1 MKMKA
6 KQKLYVVFHG
16 TFAFVLHENA
26 VGKGGVVDVLIP
38 AVDGH
43 TYGAGGWKC
52 EVVLDKGKH
61 YRLCGPKAGNG
72 KPNETEQVVIS
83 RGRSCVLGTEESNL
97 YCRLRMN
104 LPDKIRGLRCILK
117 QEECFVGDAVN
128 QNDMGRIKRL
138 PLVHLFV
145 YEQFD
150 GTGYISLNDSS
161 DETIVKLDMAKEIAF
176 HFWAE
181 PAFRMHQM
189 HPLTSFDQV
198 RGLLPGLDLG
208 LKEAVI
214 GFPPDKA
221 CKTPEEILGQDRNL
235 FERCHPDP
243 SKPGCQDARLDH
255 THIGNCLSVY
265 VRS

>member
-1 MKMKA
+1 
-6 KQKLYVVFHG
+6 
-16 TFAFVLHENA
+16 
-26 VGKGGVVDVLIP
+26 
-38 AVDGH
+38 
-43 TYGAGGWKC
+43 
-52 EVVLDKGKH
+52 
-61 YRLCGPKAGNG
+61 
-72 KPNETEQVVIS
+72 
-83 RGRSCVLGTEESNL
+83 VLGTEESNL
-97 YCRLRMN
+97 YCSLRMN
-104 LPDKIRGLRCILK
+104 LPDQIRGLRCIVK
-117 QEECFVGDAVN
+117 KEECFIGDAVN
-128 QNDMGRIKRL
+128 QNDLGKIRRL

-161 DETIVKLDMAKEIAF
+161 AETVVKLGMGKEKEIAF

-189 HPLTSFDQV
+189 HPLTSFDKM

-208 LKEAVI
+208 LKQAVI
-214 GFPPDKA
+214 GFPPDKE
-221 CKTPEEILGQDRNL
+221 CKTPQEIRGQDRNL

-243 SKPGCQDARLDH
+243 SKPGCQDDRLDH